1 MSARFGS
8 VNGKASLI
16 DTPER
21 EQFTDD
27 QRTALIAAK
36 RMAEDE
42 ERSLRMDQA
51 EAFCLGQDGIAERF
65 DVHVAKSART
75 RRTLNELTDI
85 AYGIPT

>member
-8 VNGKASLI
+8 VYGRARVVA
-16 DTPER
+16 TPSY

-27 QRTALIAAK
+27 QRTALISAE

-42 ERSLRMDQA
+42 ERSLRMDQT
-51 EAFCLGQDGIAERF
+51 EAFCLGQDGIAERY

-85 AYGIPT
+85 AYGIPS